1 MICKM
6 PGRCQSNKF
15 SSVIKS
21 FLIQSFFKETACIVI
36 VKRNAF
42 LTKRRKE
49 NTMLISWLS
58 VLLILLAM
66 SVYPLRI
73 LCTASGKSGKSG
85 NKILNKLRQLS
96 RKLHILFGVS
106 ATVAVCLH
114 CRITE
119 QQTLQTSPL
128 GSFLLLCLF
137 ALIITGMSRKLLP
150 RIWLHLHR
158 AITLILLAGMLVH
171 CLIEF

>member
-1 MICKM
+1 
-6 PGRCQSNKF
+6 
-15 SSVIKS
+15 
-21 FLIQSFFKETACIVI
+21 
-36 VKRNAF
+36 
-42 LTKRRKE
+42 
-49 NTMLISWLS
+49 MLISWLS

-73 LCTASGKSGKSG
+73 LCTTLEKSGKTS
-85 NKILNKLRQLS
+85 NAKLNKLRQLS
-96 RKLHILFGVS
+96 RKLHILFGIS

-128 GSFLLLCLF
+128 GSFLLFCLF

-158 AITLILLAGMLVH
+158 TITLILLTGMLVH

>member
-1 MICKM
+1 
-6 PGRCQSNKF
+6 
-15 SSVIKS
+15 
-21 FLIQSFFKETACIVI
+21 
-36 VKRNAF
+36 
-42 LTKRRKE
+42 
-49 NTMLISWLS
+49 MLISWLS

-73 LCTASGKSGKSG
+73 LCTTSGKSG
-85 NKILNKLRQLS
+85 NAKLNKLRQLS

-106 ATVAVCLH
+106 ATAAVCLH

-137 ALIITGMSRKLLP
+137 ALILTGMSRKLLP

-158 AITLILLAGMLVH
+158 VITLILLAGMLVH
-171 CLIEF
+171 CLIKF